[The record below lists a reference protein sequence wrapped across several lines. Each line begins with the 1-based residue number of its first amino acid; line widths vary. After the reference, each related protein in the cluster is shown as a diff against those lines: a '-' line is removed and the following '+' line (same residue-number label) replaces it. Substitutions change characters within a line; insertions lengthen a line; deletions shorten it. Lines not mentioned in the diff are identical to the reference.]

1 MKKRT
6 QETDNISQK
15 SGKSS
20 KKSFKIDVN
29 SKEIKMN
36 FLSDKNQDDSGLLIP
51 KTPSLDAPTSALKRK
66 STAVNRKLSQRDK
79 VSSKKRK
86 KMKTKSI
93 EEASSFATEC
103 SG

>member
-36 FLSDKNQDDSGLLIP
+36 FLSDKN
-51 KTPSLDAPTSALKRK
+51 
-66 STAVNRKLSQRDK
+66 
-79 VSSKKRK
+79 
-86 KMKTKSI
+86 
-93 EEASSFATEC
+93 
-103 SG
+103 